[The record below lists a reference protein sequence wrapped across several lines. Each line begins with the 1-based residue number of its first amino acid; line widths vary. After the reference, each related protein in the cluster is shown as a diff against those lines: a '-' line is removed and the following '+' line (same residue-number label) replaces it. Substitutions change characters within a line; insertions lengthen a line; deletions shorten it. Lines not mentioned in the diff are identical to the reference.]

1 MNIRKRLIRL
11 IVIALIVYSFIYM
24 NNNILWITR
33 VTIDSPKIGEN
44 FNGFKIAHIS
54 DLHSKS
60 FGRNQQRIINKIR
73 KLKPN
78 IVVITGDIVDS
89 KRYSEEAII
98 KLTNGISKDVPIYY
112 STGNHEAW
120 SGKFELSLQK
130 KLINTGVN
138 ILRDESAIIE
148 RKGEKINI
156 LGIDDPSFDNN
167 NYDMSYSS
175 NSAVENAIEK
185 ALEQVDINNFSIL
198 LSHRPETF
206 DVYARTGIDLVFTG
220 HAHGGQI
227 RLPFVGGLI
236 APNQGLLPRYDAGK
250 YNQGYYNMIVSRGL
264 GNSIIP
270 IRLFNLPEIVL
281 VTLGK

>member
-11 IVIALIVYSFIYM
+11 LVIVLIVYSFIYM

-33 VTIDSPKIGEN
+33 IKINSPKIGEN
-44 FNGFKIAHIS
+44 FNGFKVVHIS

-60 FGRNQQRIINKIR
+60 FGKNQQRIINKIR
-73 KLKPN
+73 KLKPD

-89 KRYSEEAII
+89 KRYSEEAAI
-98 KLTNGISKDVPIYY
+98 KLTNEIAKIAPIYY

-120 SGKFELSLQK
+120 SGKFEISLQK

-138 ILRDESAIIE
+138 ILRGESAIIE

-167 NYDMSYSS
+167 NYDMRYSS
-175 NSAVENAIEK
+175 NSAIENTIEK
-185 ALEQVDINNFSIL
+185 VLKQVDTNNFSIL
-198 LSHRPETF
+198 LSHRPEIF
-206 DVYARTGIDLVFTG
+206 DVYARTGIDLIFTG
-220 HAHGGQI
+220 HAHGGQV

-236 APNQGLLPRYDAGK
+236 APNQGLLPTYDAGK
-250 YNQGYYNMIVSRGL
+250 YTQGYCNMIVSRGL

-270 IRLFNLPEIVL
+270 VRVFNLPEIVL

>member
-44 FNGFKIAHIS
+44 FNGFKIVHIS

-98 KLTNGISKDVPIYY
+98 KLTNEISEDVPIYY

-206 DVYARTGIDLVFTG
+206 EVYARSGIDLVFTG

-270 IRLFNLPEIVL
+270 VRLFNLPEIVL